1 MSIPKVS
8 IDHQGLQETITHMD
22 GDDGTE
28 EKTERNTQF
37 MYTPSRTA
45 THQPTQSAR
54 GRWKPLG

>member
-1 MSIPKVS
+1 
-8 IDHQGLQETITHMD
+8 MD